1 MRVSF
6 LISAAAFLRL
16 GYAAMERGWQSDP
29 EYAFATVER
38 ALSCIDPERDLGI
51 LEQLAAMCA
60 EFEEVRPEA
69 VARAIGRFFGERPHR
84 LRIGATEYVVGP
96 DLASLEP
103 LAA

>member
-6 LISAAAFLRL
+6 LISAGAFLRL
-16 GYAAMERGWQSDP
+16 GYAAMERGWRSDP
-29 EYAFATVER
+29 EYAFATVQR
-38 ALSCIDPERDLGI
+38 ALACLDSDRDLGV
-51 LEQLAAMCA
+51 LDQLAAMCA
-60 EFEEVRPEA
+60 EFEEIGPEA

-103 LAA
+103 LSA